1 MVAVVVKDKVVFVVF
16 ELPGR
21 VRSSWWRSEQAEPVR
36 ILGFAAAE
44 AETRNRR

>member
-1 MVAVVVKDKVVFVVF
+1 MLVVKDKVVFVVF

-21 VRSSWWRSEQAEPVR
+21 VRSSSWWRSEQAEPVR